1 VDIAGAINTIIS
13 FSGLILG
20 STYVIGGLIV
30 NLHLSA
36 YGITQYQILRTKYLA
51 VGLTYLT
58 NFLAVIALAAIPAI
72 FLINSNF
79 FIQQLFLI
87 ASLLASVFLLWLW
100 GKTTFRKRSV
110 LFSWRSWVALGTIA
124 FIYPLMVTIRLGLI
138 LGLDGQINYES
149 AISAG
154 QAILA
159 ILLSFM
165 GSIYYYAR
173 HLYGRQN
180 VIFGSVDPIGMGIP
194 IPVQLAGESE
204 NISLLAKLGVP
215 LLQPETTDKILL
227 LDETNTHYIVGISN
241 QEETR
246 AVEVTKDMVK
256 AIRYY

>member
-1 VDIAGAINTIIS
+1 
-13 FSGLILG
+13 
-20 STYVIGGLIV
+20 
-30 NLHLSA
+30 
-36 YGITQYQILRTKYLA
+36 
-51 VGLTYLT
+51 
-58 NFLAVIALAAIPAI
+58 
-72 FLINSNF
+72 
-79 FIQQLFLI
+79 
-87 ASLLASVFLLWLW
+87 
-100 GKTTFRKRSV
+100 
-110 LFSWRSWVALGTIA
+110 
-124 FIYPLMVTIRLGLI
+124 MVTIRLGFI
-138 LGLDGQINYES
+138 LGLAGQINYES